1 MYKPKSK
8 VPAQLSITDI
18 AGLVKGAAEGEGLGN
33 AFLSHIQA
41 VDGIYHVV
49 RAFDNPEIIHE
60 EGEVDALRDLD
71 IIHSELIAKDK
82 QHLDKAL
89 EDLEKTIAR
98 KNQKMDKD
106 ERDVL
111 LMVRK
116 LFEEHKNVR
125 DGDWKAAHIEFLN
138 KHQFLTAK
146 PVVYLVNISVENY
159 VSKKNK
165 WLPKVQ
171 KWI

>member
-1 MYKPKSK
+1 M
-8 VPAQLSITDI
+8 
-18 AGLVKGAAEGEGLGN
+18 
-33 AFLSHIQA
+33 
-41 VDGIYHVV
+41 
-49 RAFDNPEIIHE
+49 
-60 EGEVDALRDLD
+60 
-71 IIHSELIAKDK
+71 
-82 QHLDKAL
+82 